1 MDMYYSN
8 AVESFLDFCDTRTIA
23 NEGLGQTIKNGWN
36 WIVEKIKAIKDRIVQ
51 FVKKLFGKT
60 VDENGSNGTDKAAEV
75 ITNAEKELNDRDT
88 TSNTL
93 NKIATQLDAIS
104 NQNKQLFK
112 DSKKLVTEIESLQ
125 EEIDEVKE
133 DLKSVPNETVTDN
146 KKLNALKSKIQG
158 LLKRTK
164 YHTEQARQVAKNNN
178 LDGIKDTRGHL
189 LWVEKNLTNIQA
201 AGNNVGKIMQLAQK
215 TDGNNMST
223 VEDMGL
229 TNVVADLNKTLEN
242 MNSSLSS
249 HDRKGY
255 DSNMGS
261 TYPKNKVKQ
270 ILGQIDGL
278 ANTANQWKGPVEKM
292 TKEGNKNLSKAMQA
306 ATKYISMVDKCLSMV
321 CTTIGGGSEH

>member
-8 AVESFLDFCDTRTIA
+8 AVESFLGFCDKYTIA
-23 NEGLGQTIKNGWN
+23 NEGIGEVIKNGWA
-36 WIVEKIKAIKDRIVQ
+36 WIVEKVKAIKDRIVQ
-51 FVKKLFGKT
+51 FVKKLFGKA
-60 VDENGSNGTDKAAEV
+60 VDGNGSNGTDKAAEV
-75 ITNAEKELNDRDT
+75 LTNAERELTERELT
-88 TSNTL
+88 ERQL
-93 NKIATQLDAIS
+93 NMIATQLYSIS
-104 NQNKQLFK
+104 NQNKQIFK
-112 DSKKLVTEIESLQ
+112 DNQKVVSDIEKMQ
-125 EEIDEVKE
+125 EELNDVKE
-133 DLKSVPNETVTDN
+133 DLKSTPDETATNN

-189 LWVEKNLTNIQA
+189 LWVEKNLSNIQS

-215 TDGNNMST
+215 TGGENMST

-261 TYPKNKVKQ
+261 VYPKNKVKQ